1 MHPYLNFDGN
11 CAEAFEFYAKL
22 FDGKIEM
29 MTTFADAPEK
39 LEFPSEWGTKILHA
53 ELRFNNSLLMG
64 SYTFPGEYKLPQG
77 LSLTL
82 LFNEI
87 SPTERVYNALAEG
100 GEITMELQ
108 KTFWAERFGSVTDRY
123 GTPWHMNCILPAK

>member
-1 MHPYLNFDGN
+1 MHPHLTFDGN

-29 MTTFADAPEK
+29 MTTFADRSEK
-39 LEFPSEWGTKILHA
+39 LEIPSEWGTKILHA

-64 SYTFPGEYKLPQG
+64 SDAFPGSYKPPQG
-77 LSLTL
+77 LSLAL

-87 SPTERVYNALAEG
+87 SPTERVFNALAEG
-100 GEITMELQ
+100 GEITMDLQ
-108 KTFWAERFGSVTDRY
+108 KTFWAERFGVVTDRF
-123 GTPWHMNCILPAK
+123 GTPWQLNCDLSET